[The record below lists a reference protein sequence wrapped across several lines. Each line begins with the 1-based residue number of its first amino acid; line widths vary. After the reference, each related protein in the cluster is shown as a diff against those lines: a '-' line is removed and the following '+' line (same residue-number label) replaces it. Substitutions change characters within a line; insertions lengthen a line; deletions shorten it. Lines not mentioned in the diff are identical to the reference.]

1 METDWRVKES
11 RFLACLAAA
20 IGFGKGETQGGGETT
35 ESKPYLYPKLWGGG
49 DGAATYISMTSS
61 TFALAASLRAA
72 SSGADM
78 ISFSEDGVGQ

>member
-35 ESKPYLYPKLWGGG
+35 ESNPI
-49 DGAATYISMTSS
+49 YI
-61 TFALAASLRAA
+61 R
-72 SSGADM
+72 
-78 ISFSEDGVGQ
+78 SFGGVGMGLRRTYP